1 MSHEKREAT
10 SAMQPA
16 HPHHCCLCSQA
27 SDVPLIR
34 MRNMRPRLSAYLA
47 RQHPEAAAASSQVCR
62 ACLDRVRV
70 EFLLSTLERER
81 GELSHIEADIAR
93 KAAAHE
99 SLAANID
106 REFELATTPTQRLA
120 DRVAKVGGSWLFVS
134 SFVFFLLVWIAVNAW
149 ALREKAF
156 DPYPFIL
163 LNLLLSCIA
172 ALQAPVIMMSQ
183 NRLSARDRRQADQDY
198 RVNLKAE
205 LEVASLHE
213 KLDHLLHNQW
223 DSMVELQQVQIDLLH
238 ELSGRKRG
246 PAPS

>member
-1 MSHEKREAT
+1 MSHEQREAT
-10 SAMQPA
+10 SATHPA
-16 HPHHCCLCSQA
+16 HPQA
-27 SDVPLIR
+27 CAMCNQDSGGPLVR
-34 MRNMRPRLSAYLA
+34 MRNLRPRLSAFLA
-47 RQHPEAAAASSQVCR
+47 RKHPEAAAPSAEVCR

-70 EFLLSTLERER
+70 EFLLSTLEHER

-99 SLAANID
+99 TLAANID
-106 REFELATTPTQRLA
+106 HEFEKTITPTQRLA
-120 DRVAKVGGSWLFVS
+120 DRVAKVGGSWLFVA
-134 SFVFFLLVWIAVNAW
+134 SFVAFMFVWIALNVW
-149 ALREKAF
+149 ALRGQAF

-183 NRLSARDRRQADQDY
+183 NRLSARDRRQADQDF

-246 PAPS
+246 PAAG

>member
-1 MSHEKREAT
+1 MSHEKHVLSSAT
-10 SAMQPA
+10 
-16 HPHHCCLCSQA
+16 QA
-27 SDVPLIR
+27 QACTICNQAPTGPLVR
-34 MRNMRPRLSAYLA
+34 PRNLRPRLSAYLA
-47 RQHPEAAAASSQVCR
+47 RQHPEAGVPAALVCR

-99 SLAANID
+99 TLAANID
-106 REFELATTPTQRLA
+106 HEFEANCTPAQRLA
-120 DRVAKVGGSWLFVS
+120 DRVAVVGGSWLFVS
-134 SFVFFLLVWIAVNAW
+134 AFVALLLVWIAVNVW

-163 LNLLLSCIA
+163 LNLLLSCVA
-172 ALQAPVIMMSQ
+172 ALQAPIIMMSQ
-183 NRLSARDRRQADQDY
+183 NRHSARDRRQADQDF

-223 DSMVELQQVQIDLLH
+223 DSMVELQQIQIDLLH
-238 ELSGRKRG
+238 ELSGRKGG
-246 PAPS
+246 PAAR

>member
-1 MSHEKREAT
+1 MSHDHAT
-10 SAMQPA
+10 PPVRPNACAMCAQPSSAR
-16 HPHHCCLCSQA
+16 L
-27 SDVPLIR
+27 VR
-34 MRNMRPRLSAYLA
+34 MGNLRPRLSAYVA
-47 RQHPEAAAASSQVCR
+47 RQHPETASPAAQVCR

-70 EFLLSTLERER
+70 EFLLSTLEHER

-99 SLAANID
+99 TLAANID
-106 REFELATTPTQRLA
+106 QEFEQSITPTQRLA
-120 DRVAKVGGSWLFVS
+120 DDVARIGGSWAFVGG
-134 SFVFFLLVWIAVNAW
+134 FVLVMFAWIGLNVW
-149 ALREKAF
+149 GLREKAF

-183 NRLSARDRRQADQDY
+183 NRHAARDRRQADQDY

-205 LEVASLHE
+205 LEVASLHD

-223 DSMVELQQVQIDLLH
+223 DSMVELQQIQIDLLH
-238 ELSGRKRG
+238 ELSGRKREPG
-246 PAPS
+246 AG